1 MLTVLT
7 LCWSAAIAVAFLLL
21 EKYKS
26 TPGEQAASS
35 GTWPTDSALQPER
48 GSYNFV
54 LALNSRCPCSRATVS
69 ELAQLLHGQDANP
82 ILHVLVY
89 RPSSFPEGWEDS
101 SLLEEV
107 KKIPAARITIDIDAR
122 EAERFGIF
130 TSGGLVLFGP
140 RGDRLF
146 QGGIT
151 PARGHTG
158 ETAAHD
164 AIRARLLGVSS
175 DLYVAPVFGCP
186 LRESR
191 S

>member
-1 MLTVLT
+1 
-7 LCWSAAIAVAFLLL
+7 LL
-21 EKYKS
+21 EKYKA

-35 GTWPTDSALQPER
+35 KSWPADCAIQPVR

-69 ELAQLLHGQDANP
+69 ELAQILHGQVSNV

-107 KKIPAARITIDIDAR
+107 EAIPAARLTIDTDAR

-130 TSGGLVLFGP
+130 TSGTLVLFGP

-164 AIRARLLGVSS
+164 AIRARLLGVTS

-186 LRESR
+186 LQESR